1 MLLLRTIFNQ
11 RLKLRNSIMKIHDD
25 KKRERIY
32 THRKTILDK
41 EALIRMLPKWDIN
54 KFNLLLDA
62 LKQKEVIEIT
72 GTEAKIF
79 LLPLTEK
86 ELKNSETTHQPILTP
101 DESELLTL
109 LTRQSTNSQ

>member
-1 MLLLRTIFNQ
+1 
-11 RLKLRNSIMKIHDD
+11 MKIQDD

-41 EALIRMLPKWDIN
+41 EVLLGMLPGWHKN
-54 KFNLLLDA
+54 KFNLALDA

-72 GTEAKIF
+72 GDEAKIF
-79 LLPLTEK
+79 LILISEN
-86 ELKNSETTHQPILTP
+86 EFKNSETTHQPILTP

-109 LTRQSTNSQ
+109 LTRQSTTSP